1 MENIKIAQLIG
12 LLVVLGLSI
21 AILVKVNSKKDQ
33 DKNQDSSYMTSPKPN
48 PNGGKTTNSPPPP
61 CRPHKVDSKGTISDC
76 VDTAGFNDFNCKCC
90 DSDRDTGLPM
100 SYFEGPGGPYC
111 LAKGDP
117 QCSMMCRL
125 EVCQKDEGGI
135 DQNCV
140 SACSQNC

>member
-1 MENIKIAQLIG
+1 MENEQIIQLIA
-12 LLVVLGLSI
+12 LLIILGLSI
-21 AILVKVNSKKDQ
+21 TILIKVDHNSKGQKP
-33 DKNQDSSYMTSPKPN
+33 KSTNKLGNGNGNRGGNSSYA
-48 PNGGKTTNSPPPP
+48 PPP

-100 SYFEGPGGPYC
+100 TYFQGSGGAYC

-117 QCSMMCRL
+117 QCPMMCKL

-140 SACSQNC
+140 AACVQNC